1 MKRFGSVLEIGSA
14 DFVREVTHAGEGVW
28 AIVLLYKD
36 GYGLA
41 HIFAPSSRRHVPRPK
56 L

>member
-36 GYGLA
+36 GHVL
-41 HIFAPSSRRHVPRPK
+41 PLTRNPRLHVPSPK
-56 L
+56 R